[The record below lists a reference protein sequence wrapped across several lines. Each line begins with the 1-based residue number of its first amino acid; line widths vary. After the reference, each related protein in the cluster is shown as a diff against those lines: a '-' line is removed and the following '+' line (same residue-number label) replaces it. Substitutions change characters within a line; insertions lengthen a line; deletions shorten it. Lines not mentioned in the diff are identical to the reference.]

1 VENYRPVFQA
11 CHGPDTTQRLAIRR
25 MQIDGHGTVLTVDP
39 ASLTT
44 RLVPDH
50 DLSCTDIT
58 DAVHADTRYLR
69 AVASASTTA
78 PPTQVIANGGLRRG
92 AGAGSFITGD
102 LCPSRRPLD
111 RTFLQNLETAQAPL
125 PVALA
130 ISGTWLTRHQ
140 ADFQWLREQQRT
152 GALQI
157 TWIDHSYH
165 HPYVPGRALAQNF
178 LLGPGVDARVEI
190 LETEKLLIAN
200 GQTPSVF
207 FRFPGLISNTA
218 LMRRA
223 ADLHLIVLG
232 AGAWLAQSP
241 QARPGD
247 IVLVHA
253 NGNEPAGLRI
263 FSALLN
269 DGKLPRPFRAIDDA
283 P

>member
-1 VENYRPVFQA
+1 
-11 CHGPDTTQRLAIRR
+11 
-25 MQIDGHGTVLTVDP
+25 
-39 ASLTT
+39 
-44 RLVPDH
+44 
-50 DLSCTDIT
+50 
-58 DAVHADTRYLR
+58 
-69 AVASASTTA
+69 
-78 PPTQVIANGGLRRG
+78 
-92 AGAGSFITGD
+92 
-102 LCPSRRPLD
+102 
-111 RTFLQNLETAQAPL
+111 
-125 PVALA
+125 
-130 ISGTWLTRHQ
+130 
-140 ADFQWLREQQRT
+140 
-152 GALQI
+152 
-157 TWIDHSYH
+157 
-165 HPYVPGRALAQNF
+165 VPGRALAQNF